1 MFSTRVNAINGNL
14 HLINQMMRNL
24 PRIEDKEIFG
34 IYNSLLD
41 FIKKD
46 RIIEEEPKP
55 KRNKIMVRIP
65 KEKSKQD
72 EYSDWDHW
80 THRNII
86 SLVSITVKSPDN
98 IAFIMNVSKTPD
110 GRSTSR
116 AINVRATLEDIQRL
130 KDGEESISFLNA
142 FGLYI
147 QENAIP
153 INDYSILVKAIT
165 SIPWVTARDR
175 ILI

>member
-1 MFSTRVNAINGNL
+1 MFTTRVNAINGNL
-14 HLINQMMRNL
+14 HLIDQMRRTL
-24 PRIEDKEIFG
+24 PRMEDKEIFG

-46 RIIEEEPKP
+46 RIIEEEEPKP
-55 KRNKIMVRIP
+55 KRNKIMVRIH
-65 KEKSKQD
+65 KEKC
-72 EYSDWDHW
+72 EHSDWDHW
-80 THRNII
+80 TYRNII
-86 SLVSITVKSPDN
+86 SLISIAVKSPDD
-98 IAFIMNVSKTPD
+98 ISFIMNVSKTPD

-116 AINVRATLEDIQRL
+116 AIIVRATLDDIQRL

-165 SIPWVTARDR
+165 SIPWATARDR

>member
-24 PRIEDKEIFG
+24 PRMTDDDMCNV
-34 IYNSLLD
+34 YHSLLD
-41 FIKKD
+41 FIKNSE
-46 RIIEEEPKP
+46 IIEEEKEPER
-55 KRNKIMVRIP
+55 KRSRVVVKIP
-65 KEKSKQD
+65 KKDYPE
-72 EYSDWDHW
+72 WDHW
-80 THRNII
+80 THRNI
-86 SLVSITVKSPDN
+86 VSIVSIEIKSPD
-98 IAFIMNVSKTPD
+98 IEFAMYVSKTPD

-116 AINVRATLEDIQRL
+116 AIIVKATLQYIQRL

-147 QENAIP
+147 RENAIP
-153 INDYSILVKAIT
+153 IQDYTVLVNAIT
-165 SIPWVTARDR
+165 SIPWATARDR